1 VVWKSRKANRKRLS
15 AARYRTEIIA
25 DVLVPDRAEPV
36 RFFSRKLLSPG
47 KLRSFS
53 NRDFRECLALGFYL
67 GVAML
72 LPVLWWAPI
81 CGWASRLRLKRH
93 RHKGFPRYAAATQ
106 AVLGDS
112 IDAKKLF
119 GDLHAARHR
128 QRLLLVAH
136 LVGNRWSPALQLEG
150 LDGLQAALLHG
161 WGAIIWCDQFT
172 AQTIMGKRA
181 LHEAS
186 IEAHQISVNFHG
198 ISDTKFGLR
207 FLNRLLIRIENRF
220 LKSRVLFDPSETY
233 QVTIRIGKILRE
245 NGVVLMT
252 NTIHAGSTFAESA
265 LGESGWTQLASAPVN
280 FAARSRTALFS
291 MSTFETVPMC
301 EYRAVIS
308 PELVPEAAK
317 PASGAPGTG
326 EIAPRNMAPRNMA
339 PKNMELQAHYIL
351 LKRDR
356 LLEALK
362 LYPEQMMV
370 WASHERLTG
379 QSDSASVD
387 NDAGS

>member
-1 VVWKSRKANRKRLS
+1 
-15 AARYRTEIIA
+15 
-25 DVLVPDRAEPV
+25 
-36 RFFSRKLLSPG
+36 
-47 KLRSFS
+47 
-53 NRDFRECLALGFYL
+53 
-67 GVAML
+67 
-72 LPVLWWAPI
+72 
-81 CGWASRLRLKRH
+81 
-93 RHKGFPRYAAATQ
+93 
-106 AVLGDS
+106 
-112 IDAKKLF
+112 
-119 GDLHAARHR
+119 
-128 QRLLLVAH
+128 
-136 LVGNRWSPALQLEG
+136 
-150 LDGLQAALLHG
+150 
-161 WGAIIWCDQFT
+161 
-172 AQTIMGKRA
+172 
-181 LHEAS
+181 
-186 IEAHQISVNFHG
+186 
-198 ISDTKFGLR
+198 
-207 FLNRLLIRIENRF
+207 
-220 LKSRVLFDPSETY
+220 
-233 QVTIRIGKILRE
+233 
-245 NGVVLMT
+245 VLMT
-252 NTIHAGSTFAESA
+252 NTILAGSTFGESA

-291 MSTFETVPMC
+291 MSTFETVPMR

-379 QSDSASVD
+379 QSNSASVD